1 MGVVFIATVLWAP
14 SGIVGL
20 IERWRSDDGKSKDS
34 P

>member
-1 MGVVFIATVLWAP
+1 MGIVFIATVLWAP

-20 IERWRSDDGKSKDS
+20 ITRLRVGGGRAKGQ